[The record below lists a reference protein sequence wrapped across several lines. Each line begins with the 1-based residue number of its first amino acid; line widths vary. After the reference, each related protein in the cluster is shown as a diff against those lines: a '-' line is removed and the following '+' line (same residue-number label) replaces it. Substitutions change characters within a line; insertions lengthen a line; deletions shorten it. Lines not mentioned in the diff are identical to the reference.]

1 MQTLPAIQVKLNKY
15 QTIGSFRLNKAKHTQ
30 NKLTHSHFSVHT
42 RAYTHT
48 PLVVFA
54 QNSFNPKILEKISA
68 ARLSFQKSDSHLGLF
83 SEFFFSIKQSKK
95 YRVKQHLGENITT
108 MHLTATRLATETA
121 ES

>member
-42 RAYTHT
+42 RTHT

-54 QNSFNPKILEKISA
+54 QNSFNPKILEEISA
-68 ARLSFQKSDSHLGLF
+68 ARLTFQKSDCHLGLF
-83 SEFFFSIKQSKK
+83 SEFFYFLKQNKN
-95 YRVKQHLGENITT
+95 YRVKQYLGENITT
-108 MHLTATRLATETA
+108 MHLTATRLATD
-121 ES
+121 S